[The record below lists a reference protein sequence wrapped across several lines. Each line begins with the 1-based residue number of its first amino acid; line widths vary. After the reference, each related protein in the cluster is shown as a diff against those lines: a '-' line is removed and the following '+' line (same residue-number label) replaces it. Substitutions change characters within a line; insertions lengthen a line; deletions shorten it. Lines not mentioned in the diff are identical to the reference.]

1 MCGIVAIFSRRKPIE
16 PEVLARAT
24 DRLRHRGPDGEG
36 LWISSDRRVGLGHR
50 RLSIID
56 LATGDQ
62 PIVNEETNA
71 RIVVN
76 GEFYGY
82 EPIQRELETSGH
94 RLRTRSDSEIA
105 LHLYEDLGAE
115 CLHRLRGE
123 FAFVL
128 WDERSRTVFAARDRF
143 GIKPLFY
150 AWHDETLYIASEVK
164 ALFAAG
170 VPARWDAE
178 SFYHALTSAG
188 GQARTLF
195 AGVMQIPPGHYMIA
209 TQEQVRISQ
218 YWDFDFRDERRPP
231 SRRSDE
237 DWAAEL
243 RGALDEAVRI
253 RLRADVPVACYLSG
267 GIDSCAVLGLAARH
281 QHRPIRAF
289 NISFD
294 DPRYDEKE
302 IAREMAAKA
311 GAEFVA
317 VPVRQDEL
325 ADHFADAIEQAEV
338 ICNNAHGVAK
348 YLLSRVVRDA
358 GFKVVLT
365 GEGSDEILAGYPDY
379 RIDIT
384 RPAGART
391 VLNGVVPPLDTV
403 RRRLGF
409 APFWMEFRA
418 GAAQLMRSFMAKE
431 FLERFPGTDC
441 YSTLISEINV
451 PARLAGRHP
460 LNQALYLGAK
470 SRMPNYVL
478 TMLSDRMEMAH
489 SIEGR
494 LPFLDHHVVEVT
506 TAQPVSQKIRGT
518 TEKYVLR
525 EATRDVVSDTVY
537 RRRKHPFSTPPA
549 ALQQGKRLNA
559 LVQDMLRGPALAA
572 MPYLDQ
578 KRIVSLLDQL
588 PSFDDKRL
596 ISIDRMLMRF
606 ASACVLQER
615 FRLAT

>member
-36 LWISSDRRVGLGHR
+36 FWISPDRRTGLGHR

-62 PIVNEETNA
+62 PIASEDGHT

-82 EPIQRELETSGH
+82 ESIQRELEASGH

-105 LHLYEDLGAE
+105 LHLYEDLGVE

-150 AWHDETLYIASEVK
+150 AWHDDTLFIASEVK

-170 VPARWDAE
+170 LPARWDAE

-188 GQARTLF
+188 GQERTLF
-195 AGVMQIPPGHYMIA
+195 AGVLQIPPGHYMIA
-209 TQEQVRISQ
+209 TEKRVRISQ
-218 YWDFDFRDERRPP
+218 YWDFNFRQERFPP
-231 SRRSDE
+231 PQRSDA

-243 RGALDEAVRI
+243 RSALDEAVRI

-281 QHRPIRAF
+281 HPRPIRAF

-294 DPRYDEKE
+294 DPRFDEKE

-311 GAEFVA
+311 NAEFVSIPA
-317 VPVRQDEL
+317 RQDDL
-325 ADHFADAIEQAEV
+325 ADHFADAIEQAETL
-338 ICNNAHGVAK
+338 CNNAHGVAK

-365 GEGSDEILAGYPDY
+365 GEGADEILAGYPEFRFDMQ
-379 RIDIT
+379 RAGT
-384 RPAGART
+384 PADP
-391 VLNGVVPPLDTV
+391 NGVVLPLDTV
-403 RRRLGF
+403 RKRLGV
-409 APFWMEFRA
+409 APYWMEIRA
-418 GAAQLMRSFMAKE
+418 AAAQSMQGFMAKE
-431 FLERFPGTDC
+431 FLERFPRSDC
-441 YSTLISEINV
+441 YRALISEINV
-451 PARLAGRHP
+451 PAQLAGRHP

-470 SRMPNYVL
+470 SRMPTYIL
-478 TMLSDRMEMAH
+478 TMLSDRVEMAH
-489 SIEGR
+489 SVEGR
-494 LPFLDHHVVEVT
+494 LPFLDHHVVEVMS
-506 TAQPVSQKIRGT
+506 AQPVSQKIRGK

-537 RRRKHPFSTPPA
+537 RRRKHPFATPPA
-549 ALQQGKRLNA
+549 TLRRRERLNT

-572 MPYLDQ
+572 IPYLDQ
-578 KRIVSLLDQL
+578 KRIVALLDRL

-596 ISIDRMLMRF
+596 SSIDRALMRL

-615 FRLAT
+615 YRLAT